1 MSKPHDWDLNNYL
14 TSGKDSVGYRKPP
27 VANRFRPGQSGNPR
41 GRRKG
46 VKNVATIFSDALYK
60 PVKIRTAGRVRSL
73 PKIEAIIEVILNKGL
88 SGDTAAISK
97 IIELA
102 HKLGGFQFLA
112 ASASSSS
119 NDESVLEE
127 LRRLITAG
135 PSDAAQSDATRSTDS
150 TPEPNPD
157 QKKTKE

>member
-1 MSKPHDWDLNNYL
+1 MSEPDWDLNNYL
-14 TSGKDSVGYRKPP
+14 ASGKNSVGYGRPP
-27 VANRFRPGQSGNPR
+27 VASRFKPGQSGNPR

-73 PKIEAIIEVILNKGL
+73 PKIEAIIEILLNKAL
-88 SGDTAAISK
+88 SGDPAAISR

-112 ASASSSS
+112 DSASSSS
-119 NDESVLEE
+119 KLV
-127 LRRLITAG
+127 
-135 PSDAAQSDATRSTDS
+135 
-150 TPEPNPD
+150 
-157 QKKTKE
+157 